1 MFDDADRGKVVFGI
15 VSSLAGLV
23 LVWFGGYRLFEHVM
37 RGCIVVMFLT
47 VILTAVLLWP
57 GTGAVLEGLFIPR
70 IPDAGGQGIPWTIA
84 LIGGVG
90 GTLTVLC
97 YGYWLREE
105 GLTSRDDPRLCRID
119 LAAGYLMTAAFG
131 IAMVIVGSSISIE
144 GSGAKLLVTLS
155 TRLEE
160 IMGPVGKYLF
170 LLGTLGAVF

>member
-1 MFDDADRGKVVFGI
+1 
-15 VSSLAGLV
+15 V

-70 IPDAGGQGIPWTIA
+70 ISDAGGQGIPWTIA

-105 GLTSRDDPRLCRID
+105 GLTSRDDLRL
-119 LAAGYLMTAAFG
+119 AE
-131 IAMVIVGSSISIE
+131 SISLRAI
-144 GSGAKLLVTLS
+144 
-155 TRLEE
+155 
-160 IMGPVGKYLF
+160 
-170 LLGTLGAVF
+170 